1 MAPAASGTLLFFS
14 VSSSLPFSD
23 GFCCCRLFSM
33 KDCGN
38 SEGEGFLLSSAP
50 SELFARGKLVAN
62 VVGVLA
68 EGVKD
73 AEEETEARE
82 FVIIKAE
89 AVVLVVVTW
98 KEEACGLVVPPVL
111 VEYSHV
117 TGIYEVGC
125 CCRVISC
132 CSVLPLGCGYT
143 GTPDLSVAALL

>member
-1 MAPAASGTLLFFS
+1 
-14 VSSSLPFSD
+14 
-23 GFCCCRLFSM
+23 M

-38 SEGEGFLLSSAP
+38 SEGEGILLSSD
-50 SELFARGKLVAN
+50 SSLWLTIGKLVAN

-68 EGVKD
+68 EGVRD
-73 AEEETEARE
+73 AEEETEAIE

-98 KEEACGLVVPPVL
+98 EEEACGLVVPPVL

-117 TGIYEVGC
+117 TGIYEAGC
-125 CCRVISC
+125 CCRVINC
-132 CSVLPLGCGYT
+132 WSVFPLGCGYT